1 VTTIDEKK
9 RASFIA
15 FSRENKDKEK
25 AKKETLFYLFYVE
38 ICVSIFPLFFFPEK
52 SVSFFLFL
60 EKKTLN

>member
-60 EKKTLN
+60 EKKKLN